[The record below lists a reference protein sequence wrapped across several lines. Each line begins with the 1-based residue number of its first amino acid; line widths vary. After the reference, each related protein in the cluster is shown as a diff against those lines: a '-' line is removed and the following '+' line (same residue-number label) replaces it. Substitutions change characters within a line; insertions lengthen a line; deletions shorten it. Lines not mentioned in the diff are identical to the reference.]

1 LLPVLSGEELVK
13 ALKRLGFVEVRQKG
27 SHMKVRHAD
36 GRTAIVP
43 MHTEVALGTLRSIMR
58 QVRIT
63 AEQLGDALK

>member
-1 LLPVLSGEELVK
+1 MLPVLSGEELVK